1 MKERAKAILDF
12 WFVESSLEDL
22 FKRSKD
28 FDQKIRNRFMSD
40 YEKAIDNQYED
51 WQDDPESCVALII
64 LLDQFSRN
72 LFRDD
77 KQAFA
82 QDYKARLITNEA
94 VDRGYL
100 EDINLDQKHFMLLP
114 LLHSEDIS
122 DHVYAQNLCDA
133 YLKNHPQFIDIKKR
147 GMIILTQLKNSG
159 VILTAT
165 KSWAALQLQ
174 RKNCSYKN
182 PILLGSKYFQNKK
195 IFLINIPRGW
205 W

>member
-12 WFVESSLEDL
+12 WFVESSPEEL
-22 FKRSKD
+22 FKRSED

-40 YEKAIDNQYED
+40 YEKVIDNQYED

-77 KQAFA
+77 KLAFA

-122 DHVYAQNLCDA
+122 DHVYAQNLCDT
-133 YLKNHPQFIDIKKR
+133 YLKSHPQFNEIKKAWDDHTYA
-147 GMIILTQLKNSG
+147 I
-159 VILTAT
+159 
-165 KSWAALQLQ
+165 
-174 RKNCSYKN
+174 
-182 PILLGSKYFQNKK
+182 KK
-195 IFLINIPRGW
+195 FEIGRASCRERV
-205 W
+205 

>member
-1 MKERAKAILDF
+1 MKERVKAILDF
-12 WFVESSLEDL
+12 WFVESSPEEL

-28 FDQKIRNRFMSD
+28 FDQKIRDHFMSD

-51 WQDDPESCVALII
+51 WQNDPESCVALII

-133 YLKNHPQFIDIKKR
+133 YLKNHPQFIEIKKAWDDHTYAIKKFGR
-147 GMIILTQLKNSG
+147 YPHRNTILGRNSTPEEEMF
-159 VILTAT
+159 LQQPNS
-165 KSWAALQLQ
+165 SW
-174 RKNCSYKN
+174 
-182 PILLGSKYFQNKK
+182 
-195 IFLINIPRGW
+195 
-205 W
+205 

>member
-1 MKERAKAILDF
+1 MKESVKAILDF

-100 EDINLDQKHFMLLP
+100 EDINLDQKNFMLLP

-133 YLKNHPQFIDIKKR
+133 YLKNHPQFIDIKKAWDDHTYVIKKFGR
-147 GMIILTQLKNSG
+147 YPHRNKILGRTSTPEEELFLQKPNS
-159 VILTAT
+159 
-165 KSWAALQLQ
+165 SW
-174 RKNCSYKN
+174 
-182 PILLGSKYFQNKK
+182 
-195 IFLINIPRGW
+195 
-205 W
+205 

>member
-12 WFVESSLEDL
+12 WFVESSPEEL
-22 FKRSKD
+22 FKRSED

-40 YEKAIDNQYED
+40 YEKVIDNQYED

-114 LLHSEDIS
+114 LLHSENIS

-133 YLKNHPQFIDIKKR
+133 YLKNHSQFIDIKKAWDDHTYAIKKFGR
-147 GMIILTQLKNSG
+147 YPHRNKILGRTSTPEEELFLQKPNS
-159 VILTAT
+159 
-165 KSWAALQLQ
+165 SW
-174 RKNCSYKN
+174 
-182 PILLGSKYFQNKK
+182 
-195 IFLINIPRGW
+195 
-205 W
+205 

>member
-1 MKERAKAILDF
+1 MKESVKAILDF

-133 YLKNHPQFIDIKKR
+133 HLKNHPQFIDIKKAWDDHTYVIKKFGR
-147 GMIILTQLKNSG
+147 YPHRNKILGRTSTPEEELFLQKPNS
-159 VILTAT
+159 
-165 KSWAALQLQ
+165 SW
-174 RKNCSYKN
+174 
-182 PILLGSKYFQNKK
+182 
-195 IFLINIPRGW
+195 
-205 W
+205 

>member
-1 MKERAKAILDF
+1 MKESVKAILDF

-100 EDINLDQKHFMLLP
+100 EDINLDQKNFILLP

-133 YLKNHPQFIDIKKR
+133 HLKNHPQFIDIKKAWDDHTYVIKKFGR
-147 GMIILTQLKNSG
+147 YPHRNKILGRTSTPEEELFLQKPNS
-159 VILTAT
+159 
-165 KSWAALQLQ
+165 SW
-174 RKNCSYKN
+174 
-182 PILLGSKYFQNKK
+182 
-195 IFLINIPRGW
+195 
-205 W
+205 

>member
-12 WFVESSLEDL
+12 WFVESSPEEL
-22 FKRSKD
+22 FKRSED

-40 YEKAIDNQYED
+40 YEKVIDNQYED

-77 KQAFA
+77 KLAFA

-122 DHVYAQNLCDA
+122 DHVYAQNLCDT
-133 YLKNHPQFIDIKKR
+133 YLKSHPQFNEIKKAWDDHTYVIKKFGR
-147 GMIILTQLKNSG
+147 YPHRNKILGRTSTPEEELFLQQPNS
-159 VILTAT
+159 
-165 KSWAALQLQ
+165 SW
-174 RKNCSYKN
+174 
-182 PILLGSKYFQNKK
+182 
-195 IFLINIPRGW
+195 
-205 W
+205 

>member
-1 MKERAKAILDF
+1 MKESVKAILDF

-82 QDYKARLITNEA
+82 QDYKARLITNET
-94 VDRGYL
+94 VDRRYL

-133 YLKNHPQFIDIKKR
+133 HLKNHPQFIDIKKAWDDHTYVIKKFGR
-147 GMIILTQLKNSG
+147 YPHRNKILGRTSTPEEELFLQKPNS
-159 VILTAT
+159 
-165 KSWAALQLQ
+165 SW
-174 RKNCSYKN
+174 
-182 PILLGSKYFQNKK
+182 
-195 IFLINIPRGW
+195 
-205 W
+205 